1 MDDIRDKFTDEEN
14 KIVDS
19 LINNGIFTAEKTDT
33 VKTAQIKIT
42 NPKDPSRRKY
52 ELQINKYIAENLN
65 AKIIKGLL
73 VHEFGHLFSTERGEF
88 GSLYEGTNDYQHRM
102 MIEGK
107 YFPDF
112 FKRMFP
118 NQPPDFYRYGPYN
131 GTPGSPVFE
140 KHPYKWDIENYL
152 ERVKLKP
159 IYN

>member
-1 MDDIRDKFTDEEN
+1 
-14 KIVDS
+14 
-19 LINNGIFTAEKTDT
+19 
-33 VKTAQIKIT
+33 
-42 NPKDPSRRKY
+42 
-52 ELQINKYIAENLN
+52 
-65 AKIIKGLL
+65 
-73 VHEFGHLFSTERGEF
+73 
-88 GSLYEGTNDYQHRM
+88 M

-131 GTPGSPVFE
+131 GTIGSPVFDDLHE
-140 KHPYKWDIENYL
+140 DIQSGISRYL